1 MTEYSRVCNTYLQKH
16 ICGEKS
22 RNKAYAGGLNCVT
35 AHTTKFLRFEIKNDG
50 KKACARITYARRFLL
65 TLIFACVKI
74 SAITMKKL
82 RMRISVWQF
91 LSLGYLLV
99 ILSGSALLS
108 FPFATSDGTPTSYI
122 NALFTSASATC
133 VTGLTPFDTGVHWS
147 VFGQLVILFLIQT
160 GGLGFMTFVSVVFLM
175 LRRKMGLYERK
186 ALMSA
191 TGGSNK
197 LNGVSRL
204 IKRVFIGT
212 AIFEFMGACLL
223 CYPFCRDYG
232 GIGVYYSLWHSIS
245 AFCNAGFDLVG
256 VGGTSLSAYATDPL
270 VCLTICALI
279 IFGGMGFLVWGDFI
293 DCKARLKKLQLN
305 TKIVLLMTCLLL
317 IVSTLLFLGFEWNNP
332 AYENYNFW
340 QKLLCSI
347 FNAVS
352 PRTAGFFTT
361 DPATLSESGYLLT
374 VMLMFIGG
382 SSGSTAGGIKVG
394 TFAVIIMGMISVF
407 RGRKDI
413 NIGKKRIEHS
423 LLSQALAIFTACLML
438 VMIAVLIICAADPLF
453 YNPETGVGFKEAL
466 FECVSALGT
475 VGLTLGITPELG
487 IVSKLVIIVLMYA
500 GRVGI
505 LTLALALGEKRTAS
519 AIRNPVD
526 TLMIG

>member
-1 MTEYSRVCNTYLQKH
+1 
-16 ICGEKS
+16 
-22 RNKAYAGGLNCVT
+22 
-35 AHTTKFLRFEIKNDG
+35 
-50 KKACARITYARRFLL
+50 
-65 TLIFACVKI
+65 
-74 SAITMKKL
+74 MKKL
-82 RMRISVWQF
+82 RMKISVWQF
-91 LSLGYLLV
+91 LSLGYLIV
-99 ILSGSALLS
+99 ILLGSVLLVL
-108 FPFATSDGTPTSYI
+108 PFATKDGTSTNYLD
-122 NALFTSASATC
+122 ALFTSASATC

-147 VFGQLVILFLIQT
+147 LFGQLVILFLIQT

-186 ALMSA
+186 AFMSA
-191 TGGSNK
+191 AGSGNK
-197 LNGVSRL
+197 LSGVSRL

-212 AIFEFMGACLL
+212 AIFEFLGACLL
-223 CYPFCRDYG
+223 CYPFCRDFG
-232 GIGVYYSLWHSIS
+232 GIGVYYALWHSVS

-256 VGGTSLSAYATDPL
+256 VGGASLSAYATDPL

-279 IFGGMGFLVWGDFI
+279 ILGGLGFLVWGDFL
-293 DCKARLKKLQLN
+293 DSKANPKKLQLN
-305 TKIVLLMTCLLL
+305 TKIVLLMTGVLLV
-317 IVSTLLFLGFEWNNP
+317 VSTLLFLGFEWNNP
-332 AYENYNFW
+332 SYAGYNFG

-374 VMLMFIGG
+374 IMLMFIGG

-423 LLSQALAIFTACLML
+423 LLSQALAIFTACLMI
-438 VMIAVLIICAADPLF
+438 VMIAVLVICATEPDLS
-453 YNPETGVGFKEAL
+453 FKEVL
-466 FECVSALGT
+466 FECISALGT
-475 VGLTLGITPELG
+475 VGLTLGITPKLG
-487 IVSKLVIIVLMYA
+487 IVSKLVIIILMYL

-505 LTLALALGEKRTAS
+505 LTFALALGEKRTAA
-519 AIRNPVD
+519 AIRKPVD

>member
-1 MTEYSRVCNTYLQKH
+1 VKFQKNAKKTRARALH
-16 ICGEKS
+16 T
-22 RNKAYAGGLNCVT
+22 R
-35 AHTTKFLRFEIKNDG
+35 AH
-50 KKACARITYARRFLL
+50 FLL
-65 TLIFACVKI
+65 TLKAAYAKI
-74 SAITMKKL
+74 TAIIMKKL
-82 RMRISVWQF
+82 RMKISVWQF
-91 LSLGYLLV
+91 LSLGYLVV
-99 ILSGSALLS
+99 ILLGSVLLVL
-108 FPFATSDGTPTSYI
+108 PFATKDGTSTGYL
-122 NALFTSASATC
+122 NALFTSTSATC

-147 VFGQLVILFLIQT
+147 IFGQLVILFLIQT

-186 ALMSA
+186 AFMSA

-197 LNGVSRL
+197 LIGVSRL

-212 AIFEFMGACLL
+212 AIFEFLGACLL
-223 CYPFCRDYG
+223 CYPFCRDFG
-232 GIGVYYSLWHSIS
+232 GIGVYYALWHSVS

-279 IFGGMGFLVWGDFI
+279 ILGGLGFLVWGDFI
-293 DCKARLKKLQLN
+293 DCKAKLKKLQLN

-332 AYENYNFW
+332 SYADYNFGE
-340 QKLLCSI
+340 KLLCAI
-347 FNAVS
+347 FNATS

-374 VMLMFIGG
+374 VILMFIGG

-394 TFAVIIMGMISVF
+394 TFAVIIVGMISVF

-413 NIGKKRIEHS
+413 NIGKKRIEYS
-423 LLSQALAIFTACLML
+423 LLSQALAILTACLML
-438 VMIAVLIICAADPLF
+438 IMIAVLIMCAADPLF
-453 YNPETGVGFKEAL
+453 STPEAGFKEAL

-475 VGLTLGITPELG
+475 VGLTMGITPNLG
-487 IVSKLVIIVLMYA
+487 IVSKLVIIILMYA

-505 LTLALALGEKRTAS
+505 LTLALALGEKRTTA
-519 AIRNPVD
+519 AIRKPVD

>member
-1 MTEYSRVCNTYLQKH
+1 
-16 ICGEKS
+16 
-22 RNKAYAGGLNCVT
+22 
-35 AHTTKFLRFEIKNDG
+35 
-50 KKACARITYARRFLL
+50 
-65 TLIFACVKI
+65 
-74 SAITMKKL
+74 MKKL
-82 RMRISVWQF
+82 RMKISVWQF
-91 LSLGYLLV
+91 LSLGYLIV
-99 ILSGSALLS
+99 ILLGSVLLVL
-108 FPFATSDGTPTSYI
+108 PFATKDGTSTNYLD
-122 NALFTSASATC
+122 ALFTSASATC

-147 VFGQLVILFLIQT
+147 LFGQLVILFLIQT

-186 ALMSA
+186 AFMSA
-191 TGGSNK
+191 AGSGNK
-197 LNGVSRL
+197 LSGVSRL

-212 AIFEFMGACLL
+212 AIFEFLGACLL
-223 CYPFCRDYG
+223 CYPFCRDFG
-232 GIGVYYSLWHSIS
+232 GIGVYYALWHSVS
-245 AFCNAGFDLVG
+245 SFCNAGFDLVG
-256 VGGTSLSAYATDPL
+256 VGGASLSAYATDPL

-279 IFGGMGFLVWGDFI
+279 ILGGLGFLVWGDFL
-293 DCKARLKKLQLN
+293 DSKANPKKLQLN
-305 TKIVLLMTCLLL
+305 TKIVLLMTGVLLV
-317 IVSTLLFLGFEWNNP
+317 VSTLLFLGFEWDNP
-332 AYENYNFW
+332 SYADYNFG

-423 LLSQALAIFTACLML
+423 LLSQALAIFTACLMI
-438 VMIAVLIICAADPLF
+438 VMIAVLVICAAEPDLS
-453 YNPETGVGFKEAL
+453 FKEVL
-466 FECVSALGT
+466 FECISALGT
-475 VGLTLGITPELG
+475 VGLTLGITPKLG
-487 IVSKLVIIVLMYA
+487 IVSKLVIIILMYL

-505 LTLALALGEKRTAS
+505 LTFALALGEKRTAA
-519 AIRNPVD
+519 AIRKPVD